1 MDRSCARTPERYD
14 LAHGRFV
21 CRPRPSR
28 GGVGAYSLRSVCFA
42 APVSAR
48 AAAPAHTQ
56 SASYRALMDPFLQ
69 RSRSLPCRIET
80 VILGVRQ
87 SLIWGADS
95 HMRLTAHL
103 PMLVDKAAAAGVSG
117 LLHLSLV
124 SVADHVSRQCNV
136 DERCE
141 LPAVDAYAAGYD
153 AFKRASEEALASSCE
168 RLQLACI
175 HLRLSG
181 LLSNHRDCIQCSAI
195 RKQMH
200 APPPPFSSARLIVVF
215 ACRLSAPGKPPWWV
229 ARPPAPAWQ
238 SASSQSLPFHRH
250 TCFHG
255 PHALSPP
262 AALRPSLP
270 HLIPSFAHNCAPPPV
285 SRHVSPSPCPTR
297 STSTRPTTSAWP
309 CTTYFLPSP
318 LPPPRG
324 AGRPPIFT
332 RDRRLRPRSRIPS
345 LSWARTAGPT
355 GAGWYWT
362 FRRGS
367 ACLSSK
373 PSACSSA
380 RCTGSPGRFYSWAW
394 STCSRWPRVN
404 TPLTTASSSKLSG
417 ASGRPRRAC
426 ATRLGEYAGDTEE
439 SAMRR

>member
-28 GGVGAYSLRSVCFA
+28 GGVGAYSLRS
-42 APVSAR
+42 
-48 AAAPAHTQ
+48 
-56 SASYRALMDPFLQ
+56 

-215 ACRLSAPGKPPWWV
+215 ACRLSAPGKPPW
-229 ARPPAPAWQ
+229 
-238 SASSQSLPFHRH
+238 
-250 TCFHG
+250 
-255 PHALSPP
+255 
-262 AALRPSLP
+262 
-270 HLIPSFAHNCAPPPV
+270 
-285 SRHVSPSPCPTR
+285 HVSPSPCPTR